1 MTQDCKNDEDVK
13 EFVKSNKEEG
23 MRVFVACGSRSGND
37 DIYVEEAYNLGR
49 QIIKMDFKLDF
60 GLSNRGIMGAV
71 AKGVLDGWK
80 EKKEKTENPILGIT
94 TQEYYSLYPNS
105 DEILCQ
111 TEVIF
116 ATTLEE
122 RKQKLLN
129 ADFVVFAPGGVGTL
143 DELAYDCVAMQD
155 GFLPMKP
162 FVLYNINGFFYHLV
176 EYLKSLADT
185 GFSDQMPFIV
195 VDNSDELEV
204 VFRLLKLRYSKCE
217 TTKEAYVNARQVA
230 YKLPYFMKRRE
241 YGKVHVEDLIDEM
254 ENININGSSEDRLH
268 LASEIETAYLEKEIG
283 FAGGKE
289 IIFYSYEWCPSLETV
304 RKMRMHNAFE
314 DFRIRINYTE
324 EELEYFRIMK
334 ELKEE
339 EERVGKLSA

>member
-1 MTQDCKNDEDVK
+1 MKKDCANSEEVK
-13 EFVKSNKEEG
+13 EFVKSNEEKG
-23 MRVFVACGSRSGND
+23 IRVFVAGGSRSGND
-37 DIYVEEAYNLGR
+37 EIYVQEAYDLGR

-80 EKKEKTENPILGIT
+80 KKRNEIENPIHGIT
-94 TQEYYSLYPNS
+94 THEYYSLYPNS

-111 TEVIF
+111 TEVVF

-162 FVLYNINGFFYHLV
+162 FVLYNINGFFHHLV
-176 EYLKSLADT
+176 EYLKSIAST

-204 VFRLLKLRYSKCE
+204 VFRLLKLRYSECQNAQ
-217 TTKEAYVNARQVA
+217 EAYINARQVA

-241 YGKVHVEDLIDEM
+241 NEKIHVEDIMAEM
-254 ENININGSSEDRLH
+254 ERITNNGTIEEKQH
-268 LASEIETAYLEKEIG
+268 LVSDIQTAYLEKEIERMYDRLAK
-283 FAGGKE
+283 AGRDTSVVSDKL
-289 IIFYSYEWCPSLETV
+289 S
-304 RKMRMHNAFE
+304 
-314 DFRIRINYTE
+314 
-324 EELEYFRIMK
+324 
-334 ELKEE
+334 ELKK
-339 EERVGKLSA
+339 RKKKL